1 VLVSDFVLRISD
13 LSILPQKRLITLV
26 LSFEKV
32 SYRYDGMEDWALRG
46 VDLTVAEGEYVLVAG
61 ASGSGKSTFCRLATG
76 LAPHFHGG
84 DLNGRVLVDGLDT
97 REVPVS
103 RLFGHVGLVFQNIDA
118 QLFNRTVEDELGFG
132 LEVLGLEPGEIEKR
146 RQWVSDVL
154 KLGPLLERSPHQ
166 LSGGEKQR
174 VVLGAILAL
183 RPRLLLLDEPFAHLD
198 PEGSAG
204 LRSLLKTLRGE
215 GPAVVVVEHRLQE
228 VVADVDRLVIFHQG
242 RLTAD
247 GPPRQV
253 LKQELTGYGLNLPP
267 LVGLFRAWGLDGPPP
282 LTPLEAIQL
291 LASEP
296 PRQFFPTETNNPRE
310 GAPLSSRNPEAVP
323 VVEIQDLWFGY
334 PNQEILKGVKFHLR
348 PGECAAILGRNGA
361 GKTTLIK
368 HLNGLLKPSRGT
380 VLVLGRDT
388 RVAKTHELARG
399 VGFAWQNPND
409 QLFQTSVREE
419 VLIGPRTLKAYD
431 PSWCER
437 LFKRFGLGPLL
448 ERSPFRLS
456 EGEKKRV
463 AFATALA
470 ARPEIVILDEPTA
483 GQDEPFRR
491 ELGWLIREL
500 REEGKTVLLVT
511 HDLEFAAEQA
521 PRWLVLSGG
530 RIIAD
535 GSPETIMVDR
545 QAMAAAGLRPTQ
557 RFELVQLL
565 RTVEKPKGEFLRNHL
580 EKGL

>member
-1 VLVSDFVLRISD
+1 MGS
-13 LSILPQKRLITLV
+13 QLV
-26 LSFEKV
+26 LAFENV
-32 SYRYDGMEDWALRG
+32 SYRYDGMKDWALRE
-46 VDLTVAEGEYVLVAG
+46 VSLTVAEGEYVLVAG

-84 DLNGRVLVDGLDT
+84 DLKGRLLVDGLDT

-103 RLFGHVGLVFQNIDA
+103 RLFGHVGLVFQNSDA
-118 QLFNRTVEDELGFG
+118 QLFNRTVEEELVFG
-132 LEVLGLEPGEIEKR
+132 LEGLGLEPGEIEKR
-146 RQWVSDVL
+146 RQWVSGVL
-154 KLGPLLERSPHQ
+154 KLGPLLKRSPHH

-174 VVLGAILAL
+174 VLLGAILAL

-198 PEGSAG
+198 PEGSEG
-204 LRSLLKTLRGE
+204 LRALLKTLRGE

-228 VVADVDRLVIFHQG
+228 VAADVDRLILFHQG
-242 RLTAD
+242 RLAAD

-253 LKQELTGYGLNLPP
+253 MEQELTGYGLNLPP

-291 LASEP
+291 LASGP
-296 PRQFFPTETNNPRE
+296 PRRFSPTEPNNPWE
-310 GAPLSSRNPEAVP
+310 GAPPFSCNPKAVP
-323 VVEIQDLWFGY
+323 VAEIQDLRFGY
-334 PNQEILKGVKFHLR
+334 PDQEILKGVEFHLR
-348 PGECAAILGRNGA
+348 AGECAAILGRNGA

-368 HLNGLLKPSRGT
+368 HLNGLLKPSGGR

-388 RVAKTHELARG
+388 RVTKTHELARG

-419 VLIGPRTLKAYD
+419 VLIGPRILKAYD
-431 PSWCER
+431 PPWCER
-437 LFKRFGLGPLL
+437 LFERFGLGPLL
-448 ERSPFRLS
+448 ERTPFRLS

-491 ELGWLIREL
+491 ELSGLIREL
-500 REEGKTVLLVT
+500 RAESKTVLLVT

-521 PRWLVLSGG
+521 PRWLILAEG
-530 RIIAD
+530 RILAD
-535 GSPETIMVDR
+535 GTPEGIMSDGAV
-545 QAMAAAGLRPTQ
+545 MAAAGLRPTQ
-557 RFELVQLL
+557 RFEFFQRL
-565 RTVEKPKGEFLRNHL
+565 RETPAGDDRGDFVD
-580 EKGL
+580 

>member
-1 VLVSDFVLRISD
+1 
-13 LSILPQKRLITLV
+13 
-26 LSFEKV
+26 
-32 SYRYDGMEDWALRG
+32 MADWALSE
-46 VDLTVAEGEYVLVAG
+46 VNLTVAEGEYLLIAG

-84 DLNGRVLVDGLDT
+84 NLKGRVLVDSLDT
-97 REVPVS
+97 RVVPVS
-103 RLFGHVGLVFQNIDA
+103 RLFGHVGLVFQNTDA
-118 QLFNRTVEDELGFG
+118 QLFNRTVEEELRFG
-132 LEVLGLEPGEIEKR
+132 LEGLGLEPGEIEKR
-146 RQWVSDVL
+146 LQWVSGVL
-154 KLGPLLERSPHQ
+154 KLGPFLDRAPHQ
-166 LSGGEKQR
+166 LSGGEKQW

-198 PEGSAG
+198 PEGSEG

-215 GPAVVVVEHRLQE
+215 GPAIVVVEHRLQE
-228 VVADVDRLVIFHQG
+228 VVADVDRLVLFHQG
-242 RLTAD
+242 RLAAD
-247 GPPRQV
+247 GPPRLV
-253 LKQELTGYGLNLPP
+253 LEQDLTDYGLNLPP

-291 LASEP
+291 LASGP
-296 PRQFFPTETNNPRE
+296 PRGISQTYRIKPQKKGSPP
-310 GAPLSSRNPEAVP
+310 ASRNSNDVP

-334 PNQEILKGVKFHLR
+334 PDQEILRGVEFQLR

-368 HLNGLLKPSRGT
+368 HLNALLKPSRGM
-380 VLVLGRDT
+380 VVILGRDT
-388 RVAKTHELARG
+388 RVTKTHELARR
-399 VGFAWQNPND
+399 VGFAWQKPND

-419 VLIGPRTLKAYD
+419 VLIGPRILKAYD
-431 PSWCER
+431 PPWCER
-437 LFKRFGLGPLL
+437 LFERFGLVPLL
-448 ERSPFRLS
+448 DRSPFRMS

-463 AFATALA
+463 SFATALA

-491 ELGWLIREL
+491 ELGGLIQEL
-500 REEGKTVLLVT
+500 RDEGKTVLLVT

-535 GSPETIMVDR
+535 GSPEAIMADR

-565 RTVEKPKGEFLRNHL
+565 GNLA
-580 EKGL
+580 